1 MMMVPHQLPEKPHRL
16 EIPDLEVDPDI
27 ALMKMQKELRLPTV
41 LPRLIVGRP
50 NVDTLV
56 VEVFLVNVRVFTRM
70 IAPRQ
75 TIRRISKMT

>member
-1 MMMVPHQLPEKPHRL
+1 MMMVPHQLLEKPHRL

-27 ALMKMQKELRLPTV
+27 ALMKMQKELRLSTV

-50 NVDTLV
+50 IVDTLV
-56 VEVFLVNVRVFTRM
+56 VEVFLVNVKVITRM

-75 TIRRISKMT
+75 TIRRISKMK